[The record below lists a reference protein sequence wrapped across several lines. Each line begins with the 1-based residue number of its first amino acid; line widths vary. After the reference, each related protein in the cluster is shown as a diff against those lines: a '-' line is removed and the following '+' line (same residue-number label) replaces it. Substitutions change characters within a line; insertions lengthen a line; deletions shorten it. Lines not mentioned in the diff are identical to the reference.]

1 MQFGSRSTRIGPPGL
16 FLAGALLFAS
26 GAAAQ
31 DQDAPQESAPEIAQD
46 APATTPASGH
56 ISPAEFDENLDIGG
70 EEIEARK
77 KSSRMTVEVLI
88 NEQGPYK
95 FIVDSGADTSVIGE
109 SLAARL
115 GLPDAGA
122 VVLNAMTESRPV
134 EQVSVDSIQL
144 GPTTTT
150 DLDLPVLDER
160 DIGADGM
167 IGLDALVAQRLM
179 MDFDKHI
186 VTVDDEYRFPRSGPN
201 IIVVTA
207 RRQRGQLILTEVQAM
222 GHRVD
227 AVIDTGT
234 EVTIGNSA
242 LRDKLGI
249 ARRETIETVEIY
261 GVTGTKQEI
270 EFAVIPRLELGPVTF
285 LNVPIAFA
293 DVPPFEVFGLN
304 EEPSLLLG
312 TDLMEKFRRISLDF
326 SNRKVRF
333 QLRKCRS
340 QKTSIRTVGIPSRIK
355 ATKPAT
361 CTY

>member
-1 MQFGSRSTRIGPPGL
+1 MQLWRRSTSRSIPAL
-16 FLAGALLFAS
+16 FLAGALLHAGS
-26 GAAAQ
+26 TAAQ
-31 DQDAPQESAPEIAQD
+31 VKGDAQEEPPAARSTESRSPI
-46 APATTPASGH
+46 APA
-56 ISPAEFDENLDIGG
+56 EYDENLDIGG

-77 KSSRMTVEVLI
+77 KSSRMTVDVLI

-109 SLAARL
+109 GLAARL
-115 GLPDAGA
+115 GLPDAGP

-134 EQVSVDSIQL
+134 EQVSVDSIRL

-150 DLDLPVLDER
+150 DLELPVLDER

-179 MDFDKHI
+179 MDFDKRI

-201 IIVVTA
+201 IIIVTA
-207 RRQRGQLILTEVQAM
+207 RRERGQLILTEVLAM
-222 GHRVD
+222 GHRLD

-242 LRDKLGI
+242 LREKLGI
-249 ARRETIETVEIY
+249 GQSETIETVEIF
-261 GVTGTKQEI
+261 GVTGTKQEVD
-270 EFAVIPRLELGPVTF
+270 FAVIPRLELGPVTF
-285 LNVPIAFA
+285 LNVPVAFA
-293 DVPPFEVFGLN
+293 DVPPFEIFGLDK
-304 EEPSLLLG
+304 EPSLLLG

-326 SNRKVRF
+326 NDRKVRF

-340 QKTSIRTVGIPSRIK
+340 QKTSIRTVGYPTRIK
-355 ATKPAT
+355 ATRPAA

>member
-1 MQFGSRSTRIGPPGL
+1 MQLWRRSTSRSIPAL
-16 FLAGALLFAS
+16 FLAGALLHAGS
-26 GAAAQ
+26 TAAQ
-31 DQDAPQESAPEIAQD
+31 VRGDAQEEPSAARSTESRSPI
-46 APATTPASGH
+46 APA
-56 ISPAEFDENLDIGG
+56 EYDENLEIGG

-77 KSSRMTVEVLI
+77 KSSRMTVDVLI

-109 SLAARL
+109 GLAARL
-115 GLPDAGA
+115 GLPDAGP

-134 EQVSVDSIQL
+134 ERVSVDSIRL
-144 GPTTTT
+144 GPTRTTN
-150 DLDLPVLDER
+150 LELPVLDER

-179 MDFDKHI
+179 MDFDKRI

-201 IIVVTA
+201 IIIVTA
-207 RRQRGQLILTEVQAM
+207 RRERGQLILTEVLAM
-222 GHRVD
+222 GHRLD

-242 LRDKLGI
+242 LREKLGI
-249 ARRETIETVEIY
+249 GQSETIETVEIF
-261 GVTGTKQEI
+261 GVTGTKQEVD
-270 EFAVIPRLELGPVTF
+270 FAVIPRLELGPVTF
-285 LNVPIAFA
+285 LNVPVAFA
-293 DVPPFEVFGLN
+293 DVPPFEIFGLDK
-304 EEPSLLLG
+304 EPSLLLG

-326 SNRKVRF
+326 NDRKVRF

-340 QKTSIRTVGIPSRIK
+340 QKTSIRTVGYPTRIK
-355 ATKPAT
+355 ATRPAA